1 MVDSQAG
8 APAYG
13 IGAGEGCAPGRLDFI
28 GGVSDYS
35 GAVVLQAAISL
46 ETRVK
51 IEYIHDDLGLR
62 ERRMIEVR
70 SEQFGDNEPVALDLN
85 EIENCAKR
93 GLSQVKTYLA
103 VQDSPKWASY
113 VIGTLCAFC
122 NHKQCWPQ
130 QGSIRISV
138 DSDVPHGEGVS
149 SSAALE
155 IAVLRALEDHFNL
168 FTPKEDLPGLAEL
181 AQQAEN
187 EVVGA
192 PCGIM
197 DQITCLCGSHGAV
210 LPIDCAARTMSE
222 EIFLPSGVFIVGFPT
237 KVQHTLTGHP
247 PGTSPYER
255 ARTATAMAAKIVQ
268 AEVLPA
274 LKTLT
279 DISTVSLPKFDKEI
293 KPKLPASMK
302 GRDFLAKY
310 GSIEEVDAMSVV
322 VPGEEYPLL
331 DAMEFA
337 VQGSFFAKTVLSLL
351 EASTFAEGPLRET
364 NLELIGEIMVLQHQ
378 SYSKIGLGH
387 VLTDTIVDL
396 LMSFG
401 PEKGIYGARA
411 SGAGSGGIIC
421 VLCDEKAMTHL
432 EDIADEYKTSLIL

>member
-337 VQGSFFAKTVLSLL
+337 VQGPSSPRLSCPSSRPRPLRKGRSGRPIWSSLAKSWSCSTSPTPRQVWATCSPTPLSTSSCPLVRRR
-351 EASTFAEGPLRET
+351 ASTAQEPAEPGREESFACSATKR
-364 NLELIGEIMVLQHQ
+364 Q
-378 SYSKIGLGH
+378 
-387 VLTDTIVDL
+387 
-396 LMSFG
+396 
-401 PEKGIYGARA
+401 
-411 SGAGSGGIIC
+411 
-421 VLCDEKAMTHL
+421 
-432 EDIADEYKTSLIL
+432 